1 MATANSGFDIEEVI
15 AYQESQLPIK
25 IKYDTWTPRPH
36 FVIVQCT
43 PKEVADNNE
52 LQMTYEMIG
61 RFLQQ
66 KSQFDIN
73 AILCFRRDRWKVPK
87 TELWQA
93 RLCVP
98 KESYLNDARI
108 AIKPENIPYPDK
120 DWKDRT
126 NIDNAMRIW
135 LEDKKREGADYK
147 NTCIRQGIPNQN
159 LNGFVP
165 LSIFDLDTSKFNLV
179 WTSPAPRIGIINR
192 SPPNPNTSLADLY
205 HFMEQIYFAMK
216 KELREQEQ
224 KRKTFGCH
232 LCLYVR
238 GQSGTAVTCREGKI
252 LSEDGQITINQNLV
266 GYIQVSESQYL
277 RWLPYGARETWFN
290 AFHESEHLVET

>member
-1 MATANSGFDIEEVI
+1 MATANSGFDTEEVI

-43 PKEVADNNE
+43 PQGKADNDE
-52 LQMTYEMIG
+52 LQKTYEMIG

-66 KSQFDIN
+66 KSQFDRN
-73 AILCFRRDRWKVPK
+73 AILCFRQGRWNVPI
-87 TELWQA
+87 TGLWQA

-126 NIDNAMRIW
+126 NIDNAMKIW
-135 LEDKKREGADYK
+135 FEDKKREGANYK
-147 NTCIRQGIPNQN
+147 NTCIQQGIPNQN
-159 LNGFVP
+159 LNGFAK
-165 LSIFDLDTSKFNLV
+165 LSSFNLDTSKFNLV
-179 WTSPAPRIGIINR
+179 WTSPAPRIGIITR
-192 SPPNPNTSLADLY
+192 SPSNTSLADLY
-205 HFMEQIYFAMK
+205 HFMTQTHSNTD
-216 KELREQEQ
+216 KELPQWELNET
-224 KRKTFGCH
+224 TFDCH

-290 AFHESEHLVET
+290 AFRESEHLVET